1 MRPIPEKNV
10 ATIAQRK
17 TIISPRQL
25 KVAYILLL
33 LNVVLLVVMALHA
46 PDPLYPW
53 LFGLLF
59 GFVLQRSR
67 FCFAAASRDIF
78 LIRNTMIT
86 RALILAFIVGSLG
99 FLLLEMFTPGAELL
113 FTQGKL
119 QPVGLFT
126 ASGAFLF
133 GIGMVI
139 AGGCASGMLMR
150 MGEGYMMQWLV
161 LPGFL
166 LGSAAG
172 AWHLGWWHE
181 HFIAAA
187 PTIFLPHLLGWPLAV
202 LLQFSLLFAL
212 FALACAY
219 QDGWQGLISAWLNS
233 ARSLNP
239 FKSRHQD
246 SKQSNNRGLYLPL
259 LKKPWPYIVGGLL
272 LAVLNTLYFAI
283 WGFPWGITDGITFFA
298 GWIGNLFGL
307 SPYQWHY
314 FQGILPID
322 GCCVPDIQT
331 TTGINYFA
339 FPLIYHFMAI
349 IIGALIA
356 SLLAG
361 EFRIRKW
368 RSNRF
373 VLAALIGG
381 ALMGYGARIA
391 LGCNIGAYFSAI
403 PSFSL
408 HGWVFGIFIIAGAY
422 LGGKVLLRFLVD

>member
-1 MRPIPEKNV
+1 MKPIPEKNA
-10 ATIAQRK
+10 ATIAKRK
-17 TIISPRQL
+17 TKASPRQL
-25 KVAYILLL
+25 QVAYILLL
-33 LNVVLLVVMALHA
+33 LNVVLLVVMALQA
-46 PDPLYPW
+46 PGPHYPW

-99 FLLLEMFTPGAELL
+99 FLLLEVFTPGAELL

-126 ASGAFLF
+126 AFGAFLF

-161 LPGFL
+161 MPGFL
-166 LGSAAG
+166 LGSAVG
-172 AWHLGWWHE
+172 AWHLGWWYE
-181 HFIAAA
+181 QFIAAA
-187 PTIFLPHLLGWPLAV
+187 PTIFLPHLLGWPQAV
-202 LLQFSLLFAL
+202 VLQFFILFAL
-212 FALACAY
+212 YLLACAY
-219 QDGWQGLISAWLNS
+219 QDGW
-233 ARSLNP
+233 
-239 FKSRHQD
+239 
-246 SKQSNNRGLYLPL
+246 RGLTCVSNPRNTGKQRNKISLYLLL
-259 LKKPWPYIVGGLL
+259 LKKPWPYAVGGIV
-272 LAVLNTLYFAI
+272 LAVLNTIYFAL
-283 WGFPWGITDGITFFA
+283 WGFPWGITDGMTFFA
-298 GWIGNLFGL
+298 ARIGSLLGFA
-307 SPYQWHY
+307 PEQWHY
-314 FQGILPID
+314 FQDILPID
-322 GCCVPDIQT
+322 ACCVADIQT
-331 TTGINYFA
+331 ASGINFFG

-349 IIGALIA
+349 IMGALIA

-373 VLAALIGG
+373 VLAALAGG
-381 ALMGYGARIA
+381 MLMGYGARIA

-408 HGWVFGIFIIAGAY
+408 HGWVFGVFIIAGAY
-422 LGGKVLLRFLVD
+422 LGGKLLLRFLVQ

>member
-1 MRPIPEKNV
+1 LKTIPEKST
-10 ATIAQRK
+10 AGTAQRK
-17 TIISPRQL
+17 VKASPRQL
-25 KVAYILLL
+25 QFAYLIIL
-33 LNVVLLVVMALHA
+33 LNVVLLLIMARHA
-46 PDPLYPW
+46 SDPLYPW

-86 RALILAFIVGSLG
+86 RALIVAFIVASLG
-99 FLLLEMFTPGAELL
+99 FLSLEILTPGVELL
-113 FTQGKL
+113 FTQGKV
-119 QPVGLFT
+119 QPVGVFT
-126 ASGAFLF
+126 AFGAFLF

-166 LGSAAG
+166 LGSAVG
-172 AWHLGWWHE
+172 AWHLSWWYE
-181 HFIAAA
+181 QFIAAA
-187 PTIFLPHLLGWPLAV
+187 PAIFLPHLLGWPLAV
-202 LLQFSLLFAL
+202 LLQFSILIAL
-212 FALACAY
+212 FIIACAY
-219 QDGWQGLISAWLNS
+219 QDGWQGLLSPCVK
-233 ARSLNP
+233 R
-239 FKSRHQD
+239 FKSFPKFRAGTRSTRHGD
-246 SKQSNNRGLYLPL
+246 NKGLYLLL
-259 LKKPWPYIVGGLL
+259 LKKPWPYTVGGIV
-272 LAVLNTLYFAI
+272 LAGLNTIYFAL
-283 WGFPWGITDGITFFA
+283 WGIPWGITDGMTFFSA
-298 GWIGNLFGL
+298 WIASLWGL
-307 SPYQWHY
+307 SPEHWHY
-314 FQGILPID
+314 FKGIIPID
-322 GCCVPDIQT
+322 ACCLPDIQT
-331 TTGINYFA
+331 AKGIEYFA

-349 IIGALIA
+349 ITGAFIA

-381 ALMGYGARIA
+381 MLMGYGSRVA

-408 HGWVFGIFIIAGAY
+408 HGWIFGIFIIAGAY
-422 LGGKVLLRFLVD
+422 LGGRVLLRFLVD